1 MVPPPASAPPIVLPP
16 LIEPLPVP
24 GLVLLP
30 LASPPLPPLTEPG
43 GKALPLAPELEPASI
58 SEEGGIPPLSTGGVP
73 PEDSAKAASELS
85 ERIPASVSAVMLDF
99 IMVSLLFKILT

>member
-1 MVPPPASAPPIVLPP
+1 M
-16 LIEPLPVP
+16 
-24 GLVLLP
+24 
-30 LASPPLPPLTEPG
+30 
-43 GKALPLAPELEPASI
+43 APELEPASI